1 MMNRLG
7 LIIAAAF
14 AATLAGGC
22 AAPNGTQK
30 EADDEDKVYVTGSRI
45 PVKESPHSGVKA
57 MTDRKAINDM
67 MRGGGASGGVVGAG
81 GS

>member
-1 MMNRLG
+1 MMIRFG

-22 AAPNGTQK
+22 AAPNGTQRA
-30 EADDEDKVYVTGSRI
+30 ADDEDKVYVTGSRI
-45 PVKESPHSGVKA
+45 PVKESPHTGVKA
-57 MTDRKAINDM
+57 MTDRRAIEDM
-67 MRGGGASGGVVGAG
+67 MRPGGATGGVVGAG